1 MADLTLAEAQDLIQV
16 LKKILQSRKFF
27 LPKSGQQVKLELT
40 SVFSDKDRFTVV
52 ANRTGRIVKD
62 KFTLLLLYGKD
73 KGLLRIDAVG
83 ADHVNPDGTVVP
95 CPHIHFQTKDSGK
108 WDAWAAEIPAVFGNV
123 EDRVETFRTFLQYCH
138 VHNIASIEICEQTG
152 ME

>member
-27 LPKSGQQVKLELT
+27 LPQSGQQVKLELA

-95 CPHIHFQTKDSGK
+95 CRTSTSKQKIAESGMLGQRKFLPYSEMSRTEWKLSGHFCNTAMS
-108 WDAWAAEIPAVFGNV
+108 
-123 EDRVETFRTFLQYCH
+123 TTLQ
-138 VHNIASIEICEQTG
+138 A
-152 ME
+152 